1 VPGCGNV
8 VFRLAEGSIVDGA
21 RLLAFFQILRR
32 SGATNAMLVTFLI
45 PVTTIL
51 LGYLVLGERI
61 SPRESSVRS

>member
-1 VPGCGNV
+1 
-8 VFRLAEGSIVDGA
+8 
-21 RLLAFFQILRR
+21 LRR
-32 SGATNAMLVTFLI
+32 SGATNAMQVTLLI